1 MRSHCSP
8 ALKRSWRL
16 VLQDGKRQ
24 WPRTYGTVTE
34 APSITTPPS
43 SSPLED
49 ALSATGLRN
58 NWTKDEIRQI
68 YETPLMKL
76 AYAAVSSIF

>member
-1 MRSHCSP
+1 M
-8 ALKRSWRL
+8 
-16 VLQDGKRQ
+16 LQDGKRQ

-34 APSITTPPS
+34 APSITTPPSS